1 MREIRVLHSPQ
12 VIMHSYGCRCGCEL
26 GRCAIASKHVCAHVY
41 LTLSVCAFACLLVSS
56 SICMTVCLCVCVCV
70 CVWCVCCM
78 CACVCMYVCVCVRA
92 RVRMCVCVP
101 LRYSTVSSNT
111 RFSKGSNPF
120 KMPAASEEHRAY
132 DIYCLDYHLC
142 LSSTHTTRL
151 PSLPPWNL
159 TRTRFS
165 KNFPISWLKIV
176 SFFFF
181 SPPDPLPPPP
191 PPPPC
196 CKNKW
201 TTVTLH
207 LSRKHKTTANE
218 PDAYRHFRVDQ
229 RHMGCMSTEI
239 A

>member
-1 MREIRVLHSPQ
+1 MCTCLPD
-12 VIMHSYGCRCGCEL
+12 
-26 GRCAIASKHVCAHVY
+26 
-41 LTLSVCAFACLLVSS
+41 SVCVCFCVPACIFFHLHDSVP
-56 SICMTVCLCVCVCV
+56 VCVCV
-70 CVWCVCCM
+70 CVVCVLHVCM
-78 CACVCMYVCVCVRA
+78 CMYVCVCVCA
-92 RVRMCVCVP
+92 CACAHVCVCVP

-207 LSRKHKTTANE
+207 LSRKHKTTANG